1 MTHFGSKEVGWG
13 PALVTLF
20 GSKEVGLGRVGFSW
34 VFMVPRGFLWFCMVP
49 SWFFMDPGGFSG
61 FFMDPGWFFMFSGW
75 YLLSLLF
82 QFFFC
87 GFHGARLVF
96 HCSRSV
102 FMVFRVFM
110 GLGWFFIFHVENTL
124 KLYSGPT
131 IQSS

>member
-82 QFFFC
+82 QFFLWFSWC
-87 GFHGARLVF
+87 QVGFSLFQVGFHGFQGFHGSRLVF
-96 HCSRSV
+96 HFSR
-102 FMVFRVFM
+102 
-110 GLGWFFIFHVENTL
+110 
-124 KLYSGPT
+124 
-131 IQSS
+131 

>member
-82 QFFFC
+82 QFFF
-87 GFHGARLVF
+87 V
-96 HCSRSV
+96 V
-102 FMVFRVFM
+102 FMVP
-110 GLGWFFIFHVENTL
+110 GWFFIVPGRFSWFSGFSWFQVGFSFFTL
-124 KLYSGPT
+124 RTP
-131 IQSS
+131 